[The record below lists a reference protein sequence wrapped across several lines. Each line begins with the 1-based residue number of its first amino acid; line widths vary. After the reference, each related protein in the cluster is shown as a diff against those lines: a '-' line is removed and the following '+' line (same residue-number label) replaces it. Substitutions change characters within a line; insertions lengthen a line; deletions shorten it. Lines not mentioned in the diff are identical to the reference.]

1 MITANQAWYQVNA
14 QDFSY
19 VYCENCAQYACKRNR
34 FCSQANISADV
45 FVSIVVAVFS
55 VVCMGSV
62 GPVDFDMVYD
72 FVYSSSCVGDLIIV
86 PNLLFKQI
94 YYKELTND

>member
-1 MITANQAWYQVNA
+1 MKTANQVED

-19 VYCENCAQYACKRNR
+19 VYGENGAQYACKRNR

-45 FVSIVVAVFS
+45 CVSIVVAVFS
-55 VVCMGSV
+55 FVGVCMGS
-62 GPVDFDMVYD
+62 PVDFDMVYD

-86 PNLLFKQI
+86 PSFFL
-94 YYKELTND
+94 DV